1 LRSEER
7 ERKERGARSGS
18 LSLSLSLSLSVCL
31 SLCLSVPFP
40 SISSPLPNPNITP
53 TTTKNTQK
61 TKTGSDPSS
70 EGVQRDL
77 LPLLEGSG
85 VVQTRLGPLSTQHV
99 LFIAAGAFHHCSVSD
114 MMPELQG
121 RLPVRVQ
128 LKPLDADD
136 FLRILTE
143 PRYSAVQQQRL
154 LLAAE
159 GVSLR
164 VTAAALRAIAVA
176 AERANARTD
185 DIGARRL
192 HAVLERLLEE
202 ASFKAPELVAAAAAQ
217 GGGGG
222 SDSGGGKEK
231 GSGEEQKSGGIE
243 YVVDADMVEAAMAEV
258 FKEEDV
264 AKYIL

>member
-1 LRSEER
+1 
-7 ERKERGARSGS
+7 
-18 LSLSLSLSLSVCL
+18 
-31 SLCLSVPFP
+31 
-40 SISSPLPNPNITP
+40 
-53 TTTKNTQK
+53 
-61 TKTGSDPSS
+61 
-70 EGVQRDL
+70 VQRDL

-85 VVQTRLGPLSTQHV
+85 TVQTRLGPLSTQHV
-99 LFIAAGAFHHCSVSD
+99 LFIAAGAFHHCSASD

-143 PRYSAVQQQRL
+143 PAYSAVEQQRL
-154 LLAAE
+154 LLGAE

-164 VTAAALRAIAVA
+164 VTEGALRAIAVA

-202 ASFKAPELVAAAAAQ
+202 ASFRAPELVVAARGEGGGGGTGENAAAAAAAP
-217 GGGGG
+217 
-222 SDSGGGKEK
+222 
-231 GSGEEQKSGGIE
+231 E
-243 YVVDADMVEAAMAEV
+243 YVVDADMVDAAMAEV

>member
-1 LRSEER
+1 
-7 ERKERGARSGS
+7 
-18 LSLSLSLSLSVCL
+18 
-31 SLCLSVPFP
+31 
-40 SISSPLPNPNITP
+40 
-53 TTTKNTQK
+53 
-61 TKTGSDPSS
+61 
-70 EGVQRDL
+70 
-77 LPLLEGSG
+77 LLEGSG
-85 VVQTRLGPLSTQHV
+85 TVQTRLGPLSTQHV

-143 PRYSAVQQQRL
+143 PAYSAVAQQRL
-154 LLAAE
+154 LLGAE

-164 VTAAALRAIAVA
+164 VTEPALRAIAVA

-202 ASFKAPELVAAAAAQ
+202 ASFCAPELGARAAPGGDGKE

-222 SDSGGGKEK
+222 GAA
-231 GSGEEQKSGGIE
+231 E

-258 FKEEDV
+258 FREEDV

>member
-1 LRSEER
+1 
-7 ERKERGARSGS
+7 
-18 LSLSLSLSLSVCL
+18 
-31 SLCLSVPFP
+31 
-40 SISSPLPNPNITP
+40 
-53 TTTKNTQK
+53 
-61 TKTGSDPSS
+61 
-70 EGVQRDL
+70 
-77 LPLLEGSG
+77 
-85 VVQTRLGPLSTQHV
+85 
-99 LFIAAGAFHHCSVSD
+99 

-143 PRYSAVQQQRL
+143 PAYSAVAQQRL

-164 VTAAALRAIAVA
+164 VTEGALRAIAVS
-176 AERANARTD
+176 AERANARLD

-202 ASFKAPELVAAAAAQ
+202 ASFRAPELGAQGRAAAAAGS
-217 GGGGG
+217 GGGGTDG
-222 SDSGGGKEK
+222 AGGA
-231 GSGEEQKSGGIE
+231 GGADAADTGAGAGAGAE
-243 YVVDADMVEAAMAEV
+243 YVVDADMVQAAMAEV
-258 FKEEDV
+258 FREEDV

>member
-1 LRSEER
+1 
-7 ERKERGARSGS
+7 
-18 LSLSLSLSLSVCL
+18 
-31 SLCLSVPFP
+31 
-40 SISSPLPNPNITP
+40 
-53 TTTKNTQK
+53 
-61 TKTGSDPSS
+61 
-70 EGVQRDL
+70 VQRDL

-85 VVQTRLGPLSTQHV
+85 AVQTRLGPLSTQHV
-99 LFIAAGAFHHCSVSD
+99 LFVAAGAFHHCSVSD

-143 PRYSAVQQQRL
+143 PAYSAVAQQRL
-154 LLAAE
+154 LLGAE

-164 VTAAALRAIAVA
+164 VTEPALRAIAVA

-202 ASFKAPELVAAAAAQ
+202 ASFRAPELGKKAAAAAAAED
-217 GGGGG
+217 GGATTTTGC
-222 SDSGGGKEK
+222 
-231 GSGEEQKSGGIE
+231 E

-258 FKEEDV
+258 FREEDV

>member
-1 LRSEER
+1 M
-7 ERKERGARSGS
+7 
-18 LSLSLSLSLSVCL
+18 
-31 SLCLSVPFP
+31 
-40 SISSPLPNPNITP
+40 
-53 TTTKNTQK
+53 
-61 TKTGSDPSS
+61 
-70 EGVQRDL
+70 
-77 LPLLEGSG
+77 LEGSG
-85 VVQTRLGPLSTQHV
+85 TIQTRFGPLSTQHV
-99 LFIAAGAFHHCSVSD
+99 LFVAAGAFHHCSVSD

-143 PRYSAVQQQRL
+143 PAYSAVAQQRL

-164 VTAAALRAIAVA
+164 VTEGALRAIAVS

-202 ASFKAPELVAAAAAQ
+202 ASFRAPELGAQAREQRQQQQQEAAGGGGGGGGDGATAGGSEGAAAAAQ
-217 GGGGG
+217 RA
-222 SDSGGGKEK
+222 SPPS
-231 GSGEEQKSGGIE
+231 SE

-258 FKEEDV
+258 FREEDV